1 MIYSTQTFDP
11 VKRFGLE
18 KGVELLCEA
27 GYPALDYSISYVK
40 EESDLPSEG
49 EVAKMKAVAERY
61 GVFFNQ
67 AHAPFGYELF
77 TTKTLAFLPKI
88 FAVCQKLGVR
98 QMVIHPLQPG
108 RYYGHEKEIFDL
120 NVDFYRSIA
129 PLAKDSGVKIAM
141 ENMWQHNPVSR
152 LIVDDICADPKEL
165 ADLFDAV
172 DDPDNF
178 TVCLDIGHVPLCNR
192 EPEDAVRIIGHDR
205 LGALHVHDVDY
216 VNDLHVLPG
225 FGKIKWDLVCRA
237 LGEIDYKGDF
247 TLESDNTFIPFEPE
261 FYPTV
266 ARFMADRARFLA
278 EKVDSY
284 RVK

>member
-49 EVAKMKAVAERY
+49 EVAKMKAVADRY

-216 VNDLHVLPG
+216 KSDLHTLPG
-225 FGKIKWDLVCRA
+225 MGKVNWDAVCRA
-237 LGEIDYKGDF
+237 LGEIDYKGEF
-247 TLESDNTFIPFEPE
+247 TLEADNFLVRFEND
-261 FYPTV
+261 FYPT
-266 ARFMADRARFLA
+266 ALRFMADRAKYLA
-278 EKVDSY
+278 DKVDSY
-284 RVK
+284 RK

>member
-1 MIYSTQTFDP
+1 MIYSTQTFDS

-18 KGVELLCEA
+18 KGVELLAQA

-40 EESDLPSEG
+40 EESDLPSDG
-49 EVAKMKAVAERY
+49 EIAKMKAAAARY
-61 GVFFNQ
+61 GVYFNQ

-77 TTKTLAFLPKI
+77 TTKTLLFLPKI
-88 FAVCQKLGVR
+88 FEVCQKLGVG

-216 VNDLHVLPG
+216 KDDRHTLPG
-225 FGKIKWDLVCRA
+225 MGKVNWDAVCRA

-247 TLESDNTFIPFEPE
+247 TLEADNFLVRFEND
-261 FYPTV
+261 FYPT
-266 ARFMADRARFLA
+266 ALRFMADRAKYLSD
-278 EKVDSY
+278 KVDAY
-284 RVK
+284 RK